1 MGAEVRAIIEHAN
14 TEAKYETV
22 FNTIRLQW
30 EESNLKIIPFK
41 EQINDYILANS
52 DLMSDAIE
60 DNLSTLDTIAR
71 SKYASHV
78 TQEIQELVTKLKA
91 MLEHLLLWTQA

>member
-1 MGAEVRAIIEHAN
+1 VRAIIDHAN

-22 FNTIRLQW
+22 FMTIKQQW
-30 EESNLKIIPFK
+30 EDQNLKIIPFK
-41 EQINDYILANS
+41 EQVNDYILVNT
-52 DLMSDAIE
+52 DLLSEAIE

-78 TQEIQELVTKLKA
+78 SDEISELVTKLRT

>member
-1 MGAEVRAIIEHAN
+1 LLSE
-14 TEAKYETV
+14 
-22 FNTIRLQW
+22 
-30 EESNLKIIPFK
+30 
-41 EQINDYILANS
+41 
-52 DLMSDAIE
+52 AIE

-78 TQEIQELVTKLKA
+78 SDEISELVTKLRT